1 MDSLNLGL
9 LSAKLLENIAD
20 YQRIFSLNMANGFGA
35 KSDPLFTVLNI
46 VEKVPLIRELSTPVV
61 QPGRTGSTN
70 FTNNAVAYK
79 ERWGQLRPFKVDLK
93 LDEKTIYAWSKTY
106 LAKRK
111 PTDPS
116 DIYSMPA
123 LDMYMGAIMKQIG
136 KDFNS
141 ILYSG
146 VYNLAGT
153 GFNDVADGLQIQLQQ
168 GYATSGTGFV
178 GDIPASNMTTSAATI
193 TQANILTEINNLA
206 MAILTGLDV
215 PQEEDGTLCIDP
227 LLYALMVNAVAA
239 QLSNGS
245 QVVYRDG
252 ADFRLSVLPNTVIK
266 PKSWLK
272 GTSKLLWTVNGNF
285 FWLSPETSADVA
297 SIDIEKGERTIKIFI
312 DGEVGFN
319 YGDGRMTFMN
329 SK

>member
-1 MDSLNLGL
+1 VDSLNLSL

-46 VEKVPLIRELSTPVV
+46 VDKVPLIRELSTPVV

-93 LDEKTIYAWSKTY
+93 LDEKTLYAWSKTY

-123 LDMYMGAIMKQIG
+123 MDMYMGAIMKQIG

-146 VYNLAGT
+146 VYNPAGT
-153 GFNDVADGLQIQLQQ
+153 GFNDVADGLQIHLQQ

-178 GDIPASNMTTSAATI
+178 GDIPAGNMTTSATTI
-193 TQANILTEINNLA
+193 TQANILTEINTLA
-206 MAILTGLDV
+206 MAILNGLDV
-215 PQEEDGTLCIDP
+215 PLDEDGCLCIDP

-252 ADFRLSVLPNTVIK
+252 AGFRLSLLPNTMIK
-266 PKSWLK
+266 PQSWLK
-272 GTSKLLWTVNGNF
+272 GTGKMIWTVNGNF

-297 SIDIEKGERTIKIFI
+297 SIDVEKQDRAIKIYI

-319 YGDGRMTFMN
+319 YGDGRMMFMN